1 MKMTVRILAAG
12 ALALGGLDAWAQ
24 PPSACAGD
32 PGARGI
38 AERMGSLRR
47 NVERIERA
55 VDRSE
60 RRRLMGIHLKAM
72 GENMRELRARPVGD
86 GCRIETLQAMMEQM
100 LRHQIAAQ
108 EAEER

>member
-1 MKMTVRILAAG
+1 MKTTLRILAAC
-12 ALALGGLDAWAQ
+12 ALMLGSLDAPAQ
-24 PPSACAGD
+24 APSACAGD
-32 PGARGI
+32 PGARGM

-47 NVERIERA
+47 HIERIERA

-72 GENMRELRARPVGD
+72 GENMRELRLRPVGD
-86 GCRIETLQAMMEQM
+86 GCRIETLQAMLEQM

-108 EAEER
+108 EAEDR